1 MKKSVFVISLCL
13 GIFASRAFAAQVS
26 ITGNINQHYDAS
38 NNYFLVQSPAGYTVK
53 STTNGLLNFLA
64 QTSTTSY
71 LLNTQASYFK
81 YLGPGAADAGSQTWG
96 TPASTNF
103 SINHIAT
110 ELTAFNFAASWNRAD
125 VATTNLAQTGVATG
139 SGSTNTYTVG
149 GGITHDLSR
158 IDTLIWTVNATTTSF
173 TDPTSTPYKDYTS
186 AISWNRTLNPT
197 TNWVNSVSF
206 DMFDQDNAEKSER
219 LFWRLSTGVKSQISP
234 RLTVNGNFGLVF
246 VNSYQKNPGTSTT
259 PVTPSSSVP
268 FQPIVGAGNGWV
280 ADVGLSYRLLK
291 TTTISFNAAN
301 SITPTLG
308 GALQQ
313 ANSFGASLSHQ
324 INSLSDVSVSGQF
337 SVTNSSSQ
345 AQQFTAI
352 TGGSSD
358 FLSASV
364 SYSYRLTRDWATNV
378 SYTYLQRNDS
388 TGFTSANLVLLS
400 LSYDFTLMGN
410 PSAINKAN
418 EQRARQ
424 RARESIGQVFPG
436 IY

>member
-1 MKKSVFVISLCL
+1 MKRPVFVISLCL
-13 GIFASRAFAAQVS
+13 GILASRAFAAEVS
-26 ITGNINQHYDAS
+26 IKGNINQRYDAS
-38 NNYFLVQSPAGYTVK
+38 NNYFLVQSPTGYTVK
-53 STTNGLLNFLA
+53 STTNGTLNFLA

-71 LLNTQASYFK
+71 LLNTYASYFK
-81 YLGPGAADAGSQTWG
+81 YLGPGADDAGSLTSG
-96 TPASTNF
+96 TPASANF
-103 SINHIAT
+103 SINHVAT
-110 ELTAFNFAASWNRAD
+110 ELTAFNFAANWTRAD

-206 DMFDQDNAEKSER
+206 DWFDQDDPAKSQR
-219 LFWRLSTGVKSQISP
+219 LFWRLT
-234 RLTVNGNFGLVF
+234 TVNGNFGLVF
-246 VNSYQKNPGTSTT
+246 VNSYQKNPGPSTT

-313 ANSFGASLSHQ
+313 SNSFGASLSHQ